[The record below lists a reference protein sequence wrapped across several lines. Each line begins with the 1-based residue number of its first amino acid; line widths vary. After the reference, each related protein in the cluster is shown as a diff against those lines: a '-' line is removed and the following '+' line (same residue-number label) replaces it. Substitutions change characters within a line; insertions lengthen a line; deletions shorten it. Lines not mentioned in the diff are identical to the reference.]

1 MRKQDYSGAQFP
13 PVEFPLQAA
22 PQPVR
27 HASEKIVS
35 FGDSVNM
42 SSEHVK
48 CLFHRH
54 NSTLAVEV
62 SFRKASKF
70 PFHNFNESFSSFCK

>member
-1 MRKQDYSGAQFP
+1 MWKQDSSRIQFP

-42 SSEHVK
+42 SFEHVNI
-48 CLFHRH
+48 CPTNITQL
-54 NSTLAVEV
+54 
-62 SFRKASKF
+62 
-70 PFHNFNESFSSFCK
+70 